1 MKLLNRPFLSMH
13 KLAVVL
19 VLCGLAALTGCT
31 RQPPPAGHDDH
42 DHAGHNH
49 PAATPTGAADK
60 QSGTTRPV
68 TQENCDLHAVPRT
81 LCFICDPSL
90 RDPARLWCNEHTRYE
105 DRCWECHPL
114 AHDPERLYCD
124 EHGLYEDE
132 CFYCHPDLIP
142 AQKTQSGGSPETVL
156 MCEEHGVPEIE
167 CGICRPEALTGTPAG
182 GGLKVRLPSMDSARS
197 SGITVGKPQLGP
209 AAEGID
215 CYAELSFNQNRLAQ
229 IVAPVDGIIQEVPA
243 DLGQHV
249 EPHQTVARLW
259 SASIAEAVAKAVLSH
274 QTLDRERRLREQRVT
289 PEQTLQE
296 AEATHRA
303 ACQQL
308 RTLGFSEEQIDA
320 LSDDP
325 GQQVLMDVRA
335 PFAGEI
341 VERNAVLGTLVNPG
355 KSLFTIADRSTM
367 WAMLNV
373 PESALARVETGQK
386 VELRFDSLPGQTFEG
401 TLTWVGAE
409 VDHRTRMARARAE
422 VTNPKGQL
430 RANMFARARIIIRTT
445 DNALVVPTAA
455 VQQLDG
461 LSLVFVQLAP
471 DLFEARRVQLGARS
485 DAGIEI
491 LQGLTATEA
500 IATAQVFPLKSQLL
514 VSRLGAGCAHEK

>member
-1 MKLLNRPFLSMH
+1 MNVRILPTLLIQRL
-13 KLAVVL
+13 LAVL
-19 VLCGLAALTGCT
+19 VLSCLATSTGC
-31 RQPPPAGHDDH
+31 RKQAEADPHAGH

-49 PAATPTGAADK
+49 AAETTAAKTSAPDVCAPHAAPT
-60 QSGTTRPV
+60 R
-68 TQENCDLHAVPRT
+68 
-81 LCFICDPSL
+81 LCFICNPNL
-90 RDPARLWCNEHTRYE
+90 RDPARLWCNEHARYE

-114 AHDPERLYCD
+114 ARDPDRLYCD

-132 CFYCHPDLIP
+132 CFYCHPDLRP
-142 AQKTQSGGSPETVL
+142 ATNADHASESTGEVL

-167 CGICRPEALTGTPAG
+167 CGICRPESLSQAQPGA
-182 GGLKVRLPSMDSARS
+182 GLKVRLPHPDSARS
-197 SGITVGKPQLGP
+197 SGVQIGRAQPGSMT
-209 AAEGID
+209 ESID

-229 IVAPVDGIIQEVPA
+229 IVAPVGGIIQDVPI
-243 DLGQHV
+243 DLGHQV
-249 EPHQTVARLW
+249 EQNQTVARLW
-259 SASIAEAVAKAVLSH
+259 SATIAEAVAKAVLSH

-325 GQQVLMDVRA
+325 AQQVLMDIRA

-341 VERNAVLGTLVNPG
+341 VERNAVLGTLAEPG
-355 KSLFTIADRSTM
+355 KALFTVADRSTM
-367 WAMLNV
+367 WAMLNI
-373 PESALARVETGQK
+373 PESALARVETGQT
-386 VELRFDSLPGQTFEG
+386 VELRFDSLPDQVFQG

-422 VTNPKGQL
+422 LANPKGQL
-430 RANMFARARIIIRTT
+430 KANMFARARILTRSNE
-445 DNALVVPTAA
+445 NALIVPAA
-455 VQQLDG
+455 AIQQVEG
-461 LSLVFVQLAP
+461 QPLVFVQLAA
-471 DLFEARRVQLGARS
+471 DLFEARRIQVGARS
-485 DAGIEI
+485 DSGVEI
-491 LQGLTATEA
+491 LHGLKPTDDIA
-500 IATAQVFPLKSQLL
+500 IAQVFPLKSQLL